1 MARFVRQIAFTSGDQ
16 RRLAVRPAHRQ
27 QLQQLHAQGRLV
39 MAGPWAEDD
48 GALLV
53 YEVADESEM
62 QELISQDPYTAA
74 GVVEEVSLR
83 RWVPILPASP
93 ATRRIIGCQLVDCL
107 L

>member
-16 RRLAVRPAHRQ
+16 RRLTVRPSHRR
-27 QLQQLHAQGRLV
+27 QLQQLHAQGRLL

-53 YEVADESEM
+53 YEVAGAAEM
-62 QELISQDPYTAA
+62 QQLIGQDPYTAA

-83 RWVPILPASP
+83 LWVPILP
-93 ATRRIIGCQLVDCL
+93 
-107 L
+107 